1 MLTMAIAG
9 EPATGSSIAGGVADY
24 ADWNERDHAALRR
37 R

>member
-1 MLTMAIAG
+1 MGHCRRTGDRIA
-9 EPATGSSIAGGVADY
+9 IAGGVADY